1 MQVKQ
6 EEESAPLDGSKKK
19 KPPTTPKPASK
30 SPEKPKKSSKRLSA
44 KMASSIK
51 IKAVVPPAT
60 PERIKAVT
68 SIGTPKKKNQVV
80 IFVPGTLIE
89 AQNFDQRWMPVKVI
103 EVDMDDREVLVRSC
117 DKNSKSK
124 TG

>member
-1 MQVKQ
+1 
-6 EEESAPLDGSKKK
+6 
-19 KPPTTPKPASK
+19 
-30 SPEKPKKSSKRLSA
+30 
-44 KMASSIK
+44 MASSIK